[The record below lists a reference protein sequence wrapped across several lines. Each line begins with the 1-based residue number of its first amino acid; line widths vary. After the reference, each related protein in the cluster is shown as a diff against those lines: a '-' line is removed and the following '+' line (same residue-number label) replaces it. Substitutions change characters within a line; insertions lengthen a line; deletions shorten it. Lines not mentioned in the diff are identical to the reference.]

1 MKKKLLTFEDLEKF
15 YSKYK
20 RSVKFSSEKSG
31 YQLAVQVPAVLTTFE
46 ENNDDTVGFYLV
58 KCFHVGTNRNKSNV
72 TLEAAQ
78 KAMKTMAYKPILAN
92 FCELELDDGTT
103 VRDFTSHD
111 MEVTKDGITYIEKQV
126 GCFTVDEPYIEH
138 DDELNK
144 DYVWAYC
151 AIPREYT
158 DANEIIERKQG
169 TDVSVELLINELSYN
184 AVDKV
189 MELTDVTVQG
199 LTLLGCNPETG
210 AKVEPGMY
218 DAKLTIQDFAKQ
230 NNSLFTSMSE
240 EENSKLI
247 ETLER
252 LNTTLSSLN
261 IDNKNTEGGLKVE
274 NFEEKEEIVETPE
287 DGTEETTE
295 EFTEVTE
302 TEAKDDD
309 ETKETEAKDED
320 EETEETEDYKKKR
333 CEEESDNTET
343 TETTE
348 SEEEITE
355 EVPTETEKFT
365 KTFAISHEDIRSSL
379 YALLASY
386 EEMNNDCYFILKTF
400 DSYFVYQG
408 WMGDCYGQKYTKSE
422 EGAVSFDGE
431 PYALYAEFVT
441 KEEQSKL
448 EEMRANYSSIVT
460 ELNAYKEAEEMN
472 DKMTVFEDVA
482 YANYLETK
490 EFKSLMSEEN
500 VKKFTKEE
508 LAEKAD
514 ATLGKLVKAQG
525 TFAYKGTKE
534 EVKAKPSFFAY
545 AKRETESSFLDGL
558 LKK

>member
-1 MKKKLLTFEDLEKF
+1 MKKKLLTFEDLENF

-20 RSVKFSSEKSG
+20 RSVKFSSEKTG
-31 YQLAVQVPAVLTTFE
+31 YQLAVQIPAVLTTFE

-184 AVDKV
+184 AADKV

-218 DAKLTIQDFAKQ
+218 DAKLTIQDFSKQ
-230 NNSLFTSMSE
+230 NNSLFTSISE
-240 EENSKLI
+240 DENSKLI

-274 NFEEKEEIVETPE
+274 NFEEEVKDENVEEVTEE
-287 DGTEETTE
+287 NTEETTE
-295 EFTEVTE
+295 ETTEVTE

-309 ETKETEAKDED
+309 DDETKDTEA
-320 EETEETEDYKKKR
+320 KKKR
-333 CEEESDNTET
+333 CEEETFEEESESTESTETAESEET
-343 TETTE
+343 TE
-348 SEEEITE
+348 
-355 EVPTETEKFT
+355 EVSTETEKFS
-365 KTFAISHEDIRSSL
+365 KTFEVSHEDIRASL
-379 YALLASY
+379 YALLAPY
-386 EEMNNDCYFILKTF
+386 EEANNDCYWINKVF
-400 DSYFVYQG
+400 DTYFVYQG
-408 WMGDCYGQKYTKSE
+408 WMGEYHGQKYTVNT

-482 YANYLETK
+482 YANYLETE

-508 LAEKAD
+508 LTEKAD